1 MADKIPWE
9 IEGQNMG
16 RRVDQQFREE
26 EGIVG
31 LHKEDGDV
39 ASYLA
44 GLSEDL
50 KKLIIGFLMASFLHA

>member
-1 MADKIPWE
+1 
-9 IEGQNMG
+9 MG

-31 LHKEDGDV
+31 LHKEVGDV